1 MKVLVQEVDTSGQS
15 YSPNWNT
22 VQKVLACD
30 CLEVLVFF
38 PKTISASA
46 LKFFL
51 RHLELT
57 YFRQGKREGS
67 SFVPLRP
74 STFLSNVWGRGCLF
88 FNVYFSIV
96 LKNQVLS
103 LVGWWLGPLFY
114 STHRGVLF
122 FCHCRSVYTTRN
134 QVRYWPAFATPGSFV
149 LPYKF

>member
-1 MKVLVQEVDTSGQS
+1 MVNLIPQTEIPFRKSLPAIVLK
-15 YSPNWNT
+15 YS
-22 VQKVLACD
+22 
-30 CLEVLVFF
+30 VFF

-103 LVGWWLGPLFY
+103 LVG
-114 STHRGVLF
+114 
-122 FCHCRSVYTTRN
+122 
-134 QVRYWPAFATPGSFV
+134 
-149 LPYKF
+149 